1 MTNLNTFESVFKA
14 ADKPVFDYAPV
25 AVDRILLVTDLTAE
39 EAGAMVP

>member
-14 ADKPVFDYAPV
+14 ADKPVFDHVPV